1 MTDFKNGQELLEV
14 CKKKQCS
21 ISEVMKQREIEGTS
35 STKKEVE
42 DKMRKALAIMKE
54 AVRKPL
60 EDPKPSMSGLIGG
73 EAKQITGYRESG
85 TNVCGTF
92 MNKLIAYSMAVLEVN
107 ASMGVIV
114 AAPTA
119 GSSGVVPGV
128 LLALQEEKGFSDE
141 QMTDALF
148 HTAAIGY
155 LLMNLFSTS
164 SNLSGDVCSTLFGST
179 SILTLTKSEVWL
191 CAVLSVA
198 VVAVFVLCYNK
209 IFAVTFDENFAKAV
223 GTKADLYNLLIAVT
237 IAVVIVLAMNL
248 VGSLLISAL
257 VVFPA
262 LSAMRVCKNFRAVTI
277 CAAVLSVCC
286 AALGILIS
294 ILAGTPVGST
304 IVAVDI
310 FAFLFLSGISRLGGI
325 RR

>member
-1 MTDFKNGQELLEV
+1 
-14 CKKKQCS
+14 
-21 ISEVMKQREIEGTS
+21 
-35 STKKEVE
+35 
-42 DKMRKALAIMKE
+42 MKE

-155 LLMNLFSTS
+155 LMMRN
-164 SNLSGDVCSTLFGST
+164 
-179 SILTLTKSEVWL
+179 
-191 CAVLSVA
+191 ASVA
-198 VVAVFVLCYNK
+198 GAEAGCQAELVLHRRWLRSC
-209 IFAVTFDENFAKAV
+209 D
-223 GTKADLYNLLIAVT
+223 GTDGRYTADVSAGSSYGNLK
-237 IAVVIVLAMNL
+237 
-248 VGSLLISAL
+248 SA
-257 VVFPA
+257 
-262 LSAMRVCKNFRAVTI
+262 R
-277 CAAVLSVCC
+277 
-286 AALGILIS
+286 
-294 ILAGTPVGST
+294 
-304 IVAVDI
+304 
-310 FAFLFLSGISRLGGI
+310 SGL
-325 RR
+325 

>member
-35 STKKEVE
+35 STQKEVE

-73 EAKQITGYRESG
+73 EAKQITGYRENG
-85 TNVCGTF
+85 KNVCGTF

-128 LLALQEEKGFSDE
+128 LLALQEEKGFTDE
-141 QMTDALF
+141 QMVDALF

-155 LLMNLFSTS
+155 LMMRNASVAGAEAGCQAEVGAASAMAAAAVTELMGGTPQMCLQAAAMAI
-164 SNLSGDVCSTLFGST
+164 SNLLGLVCDPVAGLV
-179 SILTLTKSEVWL
+179 EVP
-191 CAVLSVA
+191 CQSRNAVGA
-198 VVAVFVLCYNK
+198 VN
-209 IFAVTFDENFAKAV
+209 AVTCAEITLSGVVYPIPFDEMVDAMYKV
-223 GTKADLYNLLIAVT
+223 GK
-237 IAVVIVLAMNL
+237 
-248 VGSLLISAL
+248 
-257 VVFPA
+257 
-262 LSAMRVCKNFRAVTI
+262 
-277 CAAVLSVCC
+277 
-286 AALGILIS
+286 S
-294 ILAGTPVGST
+294 IPFELRETAIGGCAGTPTGCGMRCR
-304 IVAVDI
+304 I
-310 FAFLFLSGISRLGGI
+310 
-325 RR
+325 

>member
-155 LLMNLFSTS
+155 LLMRNASVAGAEAGCQAAAMAI
-164 SNLSGDVCSTLFGST
+164 SNLLGLVCDPVAGLV
-179 SILTLTKSEVWL
+179 EVP
-191 CAVLSVA
+191 CQSRNAIGAV
-198 VVAVFVLCYNK
+198 N
-209 IFAVTFDENFAKAV
+209 AVTCAEITLSGVMYPIPFDEMVDAMYKV
-223 GTKADLYNLLIAVT
+223 GK
-237 IAVVIVLAMNL
+237 
-248 VGSLLISAL
+248 
-257 VVFPA
+257 
-262 LSAMRVCKNFRAVTI
+262 
-277 CAAVLSVCC
+277 
-286 AALGILIS
+286 S
-294 ILAGTPVGST
+294 IPFELRETAIGGCAGTPTGCGMRCR
-304 IVAVDI
+304 I
-310 FAFLFLSGISRLGGI
+310 
-325 RR
+325 

>member
-14 CKKKQCS
+14 CKKKRCS

-155 LLMNLFSTS
+155 LLMPECLCGRCGGR
-164 SNLSGDVCSTLFGST
+164 LSGRGRCCIGDGCCCCDRTDGWNTGDVSAGS
-179 SILTLTKSEVWL
+179 SYGDLKSAW
-191 CAVLSVA
+191 
-198 VVAVFVLCYNK
+198 
-209 IFAVTFDENFAKAV
+209 
-223 GTKADLYNLLIAVT
+223 
-237 IAVVIVLAMNL
+237 
-248 VGSLLISAL
+248 
-257 VVFPA
+257 
-262 LSAMRVCKNFRAVTI
+262 
-277 CAAVLSVCC
+277 
-286 AALGILIS
+286 
-294 ILAGTPVGST
+294 
-304 IVAVDI
+304 
-310 FAFLFLSGISRLGGI
+310 SGL
-325 RR
+325 